1 MLDDFRE
8 DANASPYFEDET
20 EEYYEELGPPARRNN
35 VLGMTPAQRLVIA
48 IMLMIMTCVVGGLML
63 LVFERVVPPAFF

>member
-20 EEYYEELGPPARRNN
+20 EEYYEEIKPYTPRKNL
-35 VLGMTPAQRLVIA
+35 LGMTAAQRFVISILLL
-48 IMLMIMTCVVGGLML
+48 IMSCVIGSLML

>member
-20 EEYYEELGPPARRNN
+20 EAYYEEVKPYRPRRHI
-35 VLGMTPAQRLVIA
+35 LGMTAAQRFVVSILLL
-48 IMLMIMTCVVGGLML
+48 IMSCVVGSLML